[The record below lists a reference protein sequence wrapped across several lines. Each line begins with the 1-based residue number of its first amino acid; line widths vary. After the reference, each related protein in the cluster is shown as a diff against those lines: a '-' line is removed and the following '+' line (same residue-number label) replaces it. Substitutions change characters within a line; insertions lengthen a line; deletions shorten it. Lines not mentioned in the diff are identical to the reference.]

1 MGLVAPST
9 SIFLAILLAM
19 TMIIIAT
26 MLDPPTAC
34 IQTAL
39 AEAAACYCGDASNR
53 LLRQLTWGFF
63 APPTAIP
70 SWQVDM
76 LSIWALIR

>member
-1 MGLVAPST
+1 
-9 SIFLAILLAM
+9 M
-19 TMIIIAT
+19 TMIIITT
-26 MLDPPTAC
+26 MLNPTAC

-39 AEAAACYCGDASNR
+39 AEAVACYLGDASSR

-63 APPTAIP
+63 ASLAAIP

-76 LSIWALIR
+76 LPIWALIR